1 MDPRLSRAVPA
12 KRHRVL
18 AEKVELHASGL
29 GREVIERIQTDRFNA
44 IWSYCLRE
52 VPFYQAW
59 RDEHGLP
66 SRISHPTDLEGFPE
80 LDKATIVAR
89 EKEIFGSG
97 STRHCYSTGGS
108 TASPT
113 HFPAGRVDGPYY
125 WANSYIGRSW
135 WGIRPYDSNLHL
147 WSHAHLFGSGLT
159 RYVRQY
165 KRVAMDRLVNRVRLD
180 GYDQRE
186 AALHRDYETLLEVR
200 PVYVSGNTSTMFKLA
215 RYIETHD
222 LPVKHLGLKGVL
234 VTAET
239 VSDAD
244 VEGIERAFGAPVLIE
259 YGAAETGVIAL
270 SAAPTTRP
278 LRVIWDSFI
287 ALVDCEQELRVT
299 TLDPR
304 RFPLVNYRIGDRA
317 VTDSTNALDFH
328 AVLGRTQDFLRV
340 PAKDGT
346 VTEFL
351 AIVPIHILKT
361 YPGVLAVQF
370 AQLDRGVRVFV
381 QSAAPTTDLCDLK
394 AFVLGKLLAEY
405 PELDPEAISFELMD
419 EPQRTIAGKHTL
431 FRA

>member
-1 MDPRLSRAVPA
+1 M
-12 KRHRVL
+12 L
-18 AEKVELHASGL
+18 AEKIALHASGL
-29 GREVIERIQTDRFNA
+29 DRGTIERLQVDRFNQV
-44 IWSYCLRE
+44 WSRCLRE

-59 RDEHGLP
+59 RDEHDLP
-66 SRISHPTDLEGFPE
+66 RSIASPTDLAAFPE
-80 LDKATIVAR
+80 LDKATIVR
-89 EKEIFGSG
+89 HEEEIFGG
-97 STRHCYSTGGS
+97 RSTARAYTTGGS

-113 HFPAGRVDGPYY
+113 HFPAGREDGPYF
-125 WANSYIGRSW
+125 WGNSYIGRSW
-135 WGIRPYDSNLHL
+135 WGIRPYDTNLHL

-165 KRVAMDRLVNRVRLD
+165 KRAGMDRLINRVRLD
-180 GYDQRE
+180 GYDQRD
-186 AALHRDYETLLEVR
+186 AALQLDYEMLVRVR
-200 PVYVSGNTSTMFKLA
+200 PAYVSGNTSTMFKLA
-215 RYIETHD
+215 RYIETRG
-222 LPVKHLGLKGVL
+222 LPVTHLKLRGVL

-259 YGAAETGVIAL
+259 YGAAETGVIAF

-287 ALVDCEQELRVT
+287 ALVDDEQELRVT

-317 VTDSTNALDFH
+317 VADATNALDFQ

-340 PAKDGT
+340 PAKDGS

-370 AQLDRGVRVFV
+370 QQHDRHVKVFV
-381 QSAAPTTDLCDLK
+381 QSAEPSPDLDDLR
-394 AFVLGKLLAEY
+394 AHVLGKLLAEY
-405 PELDPEAISFELMD
+405 SELDPEAISFELMD
-419 EPQRTIAGKHTL
+419 EPQRTIAGKYTL
-431 FRA
+431 YRT